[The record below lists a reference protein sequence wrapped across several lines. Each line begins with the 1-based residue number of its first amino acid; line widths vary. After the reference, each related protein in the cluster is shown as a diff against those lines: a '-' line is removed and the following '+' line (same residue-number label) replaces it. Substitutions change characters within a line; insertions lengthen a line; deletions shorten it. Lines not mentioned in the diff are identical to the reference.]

1 VRTKGRL
8 ERALCLAVALAT
20 LAASGPT
27 PAGTVSGTLPAA
39 GVVWIS
45 DGSTPA
51 PSANAVIT
59 QKDRQFLPHVAIVTV
74 GTIVRFR
81 NDDNIEH
88 SVYSISDPGR
98 FDLGIYEPGPG
109 KDVTFAKSGVIAIRC
124 HIHRP
129 MHATLIVV
137 DGPYTRVEADHET
150 WTLTG
155 VRPGRHVLHLWTPVT
170 GEGTTD
176 VEVR

>member
-1 VRTKGRL
+1 MHTKGWS
-8 ERALCLAVALAT
+8 ERALYLAVALAT

-27 PAGTVSGTLPAA
+27 PAGTVSGTLPAP

-51 PSANAVIT
+51 PSTNAVIT
-59 QKDRQFLPHVAIVTV
+59 QKDRHFLPDVAVVTS

-88 SVYSISDPGR
+88 SVYSISDADR

-109 KDVTFAKSGVIAIRC
+109 KDITFAKSGVIAIRC
-124 HIHRP
+124 HIHRS
-129 MHATLIVV
+129 MHATLVVV
-137 DGPYTRVEADHET
+137 DGPYTRVETAHET

-155 VRPGRHVLHLWTPVT
+155 VRPGHHVLHTWTPVT
-170 GEGTTD
+170 GETAAD